1 MQQAVEVMS
10 RKKIVFVNQSTGYLT
25 IDIINSFAK
34 HFDEV
39 HLIYGNI
46 RVQDVALDPKVTYS
60 KIVEKSRRSHVTRF
74 LAWFIASIQVFFLL
88 LFRFRGHEIF
98 YVSLPP
104 FAYLSSLFLRNKF
117 SLLMFDVYPDVLK
130 MLKIG
135 PRNPVYWLWSR
146 FNRRLFLRAHRV
158 YTIGDSLANLMS
170 QYAPR
175 DKIHVI
181 PLWSG
186 LTDVKPVPKSQNP
199 FVIEHCLSDKF
210 IVQYSGNIGGTHNIE
225 TLIEAARILHNHQ
238 DILFL
243 IIGRGFKV
251 PLVKELIEKHQL
263 KNCLLLP
270 FQPDD
275 VIRYS
280 IAAADIS
287 VVLIEDE
294 IADVSIPSK
303 LYNIMAVG
311 SGVLSIST
319 EGSEID
325 KIVSR
330 HGIGAN
336 FTKDQTRDIC
346 DYILRVKNSP
356 ELQAEYRKQSLIAS
370 KEYTPSNA
378 DRYLHV
384 YLESAPGR

>member
-1 MQQAVEVMS
+1 MS
-10 RKKIVFVNQSTGYLT
+10 GKKIVFVNQSTGYLT

-46 RVQDVALDPKVTYS
+46 RVQDIPIDTKVTYS
-60 KIVEKSRRSHVTRF
+60 RIVEKSRRSHVTRF
-74 LAWFIASIQVFFLL
+74 LAWFVASIQVFFLL
-88 LFRFRGHEIF
+88 LFRFRQYEIF

-135 PRNPVYWLWSR
+135 PRNPVYWLWAR

-175 DKIHVI
+175 EKIHVI

-186 LTDVKPVPKSQNP
+186 LTDVKPIPKSENP
-199 FVIEHCLSDKF
+199 FVKEHGLKDKF

-225 TLIEAARILHNHQ
+225 TLIEAARILHSHE

-243 IIGRGFKV
+243 IIGRGLKV
-251 PLVKELIEKHQL
+251 PLVKELIEKYQL

-294 IADVSIPSK
+294 IANVSIPSK
-303 LYNIMAVG
+303 IYNIMSVG
-311 SGVLSIST
+311 SAVLSISPKN
-319 EGSEID
+319 SEVD
-325 KIVSR
+325 KIVTR

-336 FTKDQTRDIC
+336 FTKDQTQEISQH
-346 DYILRVKNSP
+346 ILRVKNSTA
-356 ELQAEYRKQSLIAS
+356 LQAKYSSQAQIAAQ
-370 KEYTPSNA
+370 EYTLTNA
-378 DRYLHV
+378 DRYLEI
-384 YLESAPGR
+384 YLEAPSRS

>member
-1 MQQAVEVMS
+1 MS
-10 RKKIVFVNQSTGYLT
+10 SRKIVFVNQSTGYLT

-46 RVQDVALDPKVTYS
+46 RVQDVAIDSKVTYS
-60 KIVEKSRRSHVTRF
+60 RILEKSRRSHITRF
-74 LAWFIASIQVFFLL
+74 LAWFVASIQIFFLL
-88 LFRFRGHEIF
+88 LFRFRQYEIF

-117 SLLMFDVYPDVLK
+117 SILMFDVYPDILK
-130 MLKIG
+130 MLGIG
-135 PRNPVYWLWSR
+135 PRNPVYWLWAR
-146 FNRRLFLRAHRV
+146 FNRRLFRRAHRV

-170 QYAPR
+170 QYTPR
-175 DKIHVI
+175 EKIQVI

-186 LTDVKPVPKSQNP
+186 LTDVNPVPKSQNP
-199 FVIEHCLSDKF
+199 FVKEHGLSDKF

-225 TLIEAARILHNHQ
+225 TLIEAARILQDHK

-243 IIGRGFKV
+243 IIGRGLKV
-251 PLVKELIEKHQL
+251 PVVKELIQSLQL
-263 KNCLLLP
+263 DNCLLLP

-275 VIRYS
+275 VICYS

-287 VVLIEDE
+287 VVLIEDK

-311 SGVLSIST
+311 SGVLSISSKN
-319 EGSEID
+319 SEID
-325 KIVSR
+325 KIVTR

-336 FTKDQTRDIC
+336 FTKEQTKEISEH
-346 DYILRVKNSP
+346 ILRVKNSAA
-356 ELQAEYRKQSLIAS
+356 LQAQYSNQAIMAS
-370 KEYTPSNA
+370 QEYTTANA
-378 DRYLHV
+378 DRYLEI
-384 YLESAPGR
+384 YLESSASE